1 MKEKIVCFAGHRY
14 DFQNIRIKDK
24 LKEEIIKLINKGCT
38 IFFDGGKGF
47 FDKLSASIV
56 IELKKQYPQIKI
68 YRILTYY
75 HHNKD
80 KWELPLCYD
89 GSIMPDIEEYHPKI
103 KITKKNE

>member
-14 DFQNIRIKDK
+14 DFQNIGIKDK
-24 LKEEIIKLINKGCT
+24 LKEEIVKLINKGYT
-38 IFFDGGKGF
+38 TFFDGGKGF

-56 IELKKQYPQIKI
+56 IELKKQYSQIKI

-80 KWELPLCYD
+80 KWELWKNKKKD
-89 GSIMPDIEEYHPKI
+89 GRKKWKERRSIKSYY
-103 KITKKNE
+103 